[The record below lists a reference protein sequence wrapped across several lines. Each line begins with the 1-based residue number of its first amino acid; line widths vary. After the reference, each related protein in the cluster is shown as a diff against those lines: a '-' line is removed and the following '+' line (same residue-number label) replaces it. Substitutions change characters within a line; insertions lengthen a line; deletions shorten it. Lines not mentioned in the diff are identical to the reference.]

1 VTDRDSRLKPSL
13 KGTLGNCLTSAH
25 DLGHLVSTVVMA
37 PQRRR
42 SYIGN
47 IHPMKN
53 LWLILLVFL
62 IGCPGKKPPVAV
74 TPAPPPALAPAP
86 IKSQMPPPAAEVIE
100 HCVVTKQENS
110 NTVSCRCVPVTT
122 RIDSKT
128 GHTVIVCKKMP
139 ETR

>member
-1 VTDRDSRLKPSL
+1 MR
-13 KGTLGNCLTSAH
+13 
-25 DLGHLVSTVVMA
+25 
-37 PQRRR
+37 
-42 SYIGN
+42 
-47 IHPMKN
+47 N

-62 IGCPGKKPPVAV
+62 IGCSAKKKTAAPAQPP
-74 TPAPPPALAPAP
+74 PPPAPVR
-86 IKSQMPPPAAEVIE
+86 SQMPPPTAEVIE
-100 HCVVTKQENS
+100 HCVVTKRENA